1 MRTGRTGP
9 CLFSANNALEGTKR
23 VTEPT
28 HPFFDPKRLSDQEA
42 ARHDNLR
49 ELVDAGIDPFPAR
62 IKRTHTIAE
71 ARARYETSA
80 AENSESGDGSGTPT
94 GDDDLV
100 VTVTGRVRAIRVMG
114 KVSFADLQDGTGRIQ
129 ILLRRDSLPDG
140 WYNNI
145 WKKMVDLGDFVGATG
160 KLVVTRTGE
169 LSVEAT
175 DIQFLSKALKP
186 MPDKWHGVRDRETR
200 YRRRY
205 VDLLANDEVREIFQ
219 TRAAIIRALR
229 EYLDTEGFLEVET
242 PILQPI
248 YGGAAARPFVTHHNQ
263 LHQDLY
269 LRISFELYLK
279 RLIVG
284 GIDRVYEIGRDFRNE
299 GVSFK
304 HNPEF
309 TQLEF
314 YEAYADYHDVM
325 RRTEEM
331 IAYVA
336 RIVTGDT
343 QITFQGHTIDFKP
356 PWPRISLRQA
366 ILDATDID
374 YEAYP
379 DAESLA
385 GAMRMIGH
393 DPDPKSNWGKL
404 VDSLLSRHVEPNLIQ
419 PTFLIDYPR
428 DVSPLAKGSPDDPR
442 QVERFEGFAA
452 GMELCNA
459 FSELNDPIDQLQRFV
474 DENYRARHGD
484 EEAHPIDEDYIE
496 ALSYGMPPTGGF
508 GMGIDRLTML
518 FTDRDTIREVIL
530 FPHLRSIKEEEEGAA
545 TSDSAAAEADS

>member
-1 MRTGRTGP
+1 MSESP
-9 CLFSANNALEGTKR
+9 AAVPNL
-23 VTEPT
+23 
-28 HPFFDPKRLSDQEA
+28 FDPARLSDQERSRLEKLQGLIA
-42 ARHDNLR
+42 
-49 ELVDAGIDPFPAR
+49 AGIDPYPAHVR
-62 IKRTHTIAE
+62 RTHTIAE
-71 ARARYETSA
+71 ARALH
-80 AENSESGDGSGTPT
+80 ESGANPPE
-94 GDDDLV
+94 
-100 VTVTGRVRAIRVMG
+100 VTVTGRLKRIRIMG
-114 KVSFADLQDGTGRIQ
+114 KVSFADLEDGTGQIQ

-140 WYNNI
+140 WYDDV
-145 WKKMVDLGDFVGATG
+145 WKKLVDLGDFIGATG
-160 KLVVTRTGE
+160 PLVVTKTGE

-175 DIQFLSKALKP
+175 AIQFLSKTLKP

-205 VDLLANDEVREIFQ
+205 VDLIANPEVRDLFR
-219 TRAAIIRALR
+219 TRAAILRALR
-229 EYLDTEGFLEVET
+229 AYLDGEGFLEVET

-284 GIDRVYEIGRDFRNE
+284 GYDKVYEIGRDFRNE

-314 YEAYADYHDVM
+314 YEAYTDYNGIM

-336 RIVTGDT
+336 RAVTGGT
-343 QITFQGHTIDFKP
+343 TITYQGHTIDLTP
-356 PWPRISLRQA
+356 PWRRIPLREA
-366 ILDATDID
+366 ILEATDID
-374 YEAYP
+374 YEDFH
-379 DAESLA
+379 DAQSLA
-385 GAMRMIGH
+385 QAMRAIGH
-393 DPDPKSNWGKL
+393 EPEPESSWGKL
-404 VDSLLSRHVEPNLIQ
+404 VDSLMARHVEPNLIQ

-428 DVSPLAKGSPDDPR
+428 DVSPLAKGSPGNPR
-442 QVERFEGFAA
+442 QVERFEGFIG

-459 FSELNDPIDQLQRFV
+459 FSELNDPIDQYQRFI

-484 EEAHPIDEDYIE
+484 EEAHPIDEDFIE
-496 ALSYGMPPTGGF
+496 ALSFGMPPTGGF
-508 GMGIDRLTML
+508 GMGIDRLTMI
-518 FTDRDTIREVIL
+518 FTDKDTIREVIL
-530 FPHLRSIKEEEEGAA
+530 FPHLRSIKEEPEPDGNAGEAEEP
-545 TSDSAAAEADS
+545 DEPEDAENGG